1 MLLYLK
7 LLEAFLLNSL
17 MKREEYTIN
26 HKNFNPLKILL
37 VFTLIINLAFT
48 FHLYVQL
55 SNSYNVIRMVCP
67 NLIVLIDQRKNKQ
80 QIYDFL
86 KANEFKCDKEELT
99 PDSPDLEEY
108 LKKYLKEH

>member
-48 FHLYVQL
+48 FHLYVKL
-55 SNSYNVIRMVCP
+55 SNSYNVIHMVCP
-67 NLIVLIDQRKNKQ
+67 NLIVLIYQGKNKQ

-86 KANEFKCDKEELT
+86 KANEFKCNKEELT

-108 LKKYLKEH
+108 LKSIN